1 MAELDK
7 IPQKQSIDLETVKLE
22 AEVVDK
28 IKSLNGDLSALI
40 NDFGQIYIRKKE
52 LNSELVRLDEIL
64 EKAEDTFK
72 DKSRELKGVV
82 DSLEEKYPRHQIDLE
97 QGTVIYQ
104 PGAPSRIQQT
114 EAASK

>member
-52 LNSELVRLDEIL
+52 LN
-64 EKAEDTFK
+64 TFK

-114 EAASK
+114 ESASK